1 MSESTVK
8 PIHLEEKRVSTLA
21 GNRLC
26 TKCGYNL
33 IGQSVV
39 REPHY
44 DMLMV
49 RCSECGSVASIQE
62 YPLLGRW
69 AVRWAMLIAALWFA
83 LSTLFLL
90 ATSGMLY
97 GFGNSITTI
106 AIYPYA
112 KSIAEL
118 QVEWYEAQ
126 DTQTQQQQMFQYQI
140 SQGAY
145 PYINIDQTW
154 WSTQDP
160 QALLT
165 SSGGWS
171 KVGQWPSASIWIPL
185 SLYVFLAGC
194 FWAVLLTHL
203 RRFWLILFCFLPI
216 GLSAVFGAMY
226 YSSDNYLLA
235 NWGWFTAQDI
245 ANDQLGMIFF
255 NIANA
260 LMLIPLLMGIIF
272 GRSIV
277 RLLIR
282 MLLPHR
288 LRNSLAILWISDGLE
303 PPCGKISS

>member
-1 MSESTVK
+1 MSESTVT
-8 PIHLEEKRVSTLA
+8 PINLEEKRVSTLA

-90 ATSGMLY
+90 ATSGLLY
-97 GFGNSITTI
+97 SFSNSITTI

-112 KSIAEL
+112 MSIAEL
-118 QVEWYEAQ
+118 QVEWYEAI
-126 DTQTQQQQMFQYQI
+126 DAQTQQQQMFQYQL

-154 WSTQDP
+154 WSTQDS
-160 QALLT
+160 QALLA

-171 KVGQWPSASIWIPL
+171 KVGQWPSASMLISL
-185 SLYVFLAGC
+185 SLYIFLVGC

-203 RRFWLILFCFLPI
+203 RRIWLILFCFLPI
-216 GLSAVFGAMY
+216 VLAAVFGAMQ
-226 YSSDNYLLA
+226 YSSDNLSLT
-235 NWGWFTAQDI
+235 NWGWLTAQDI

-255 NIANA
+255 NIANT
-260 LMLIPLLMGIIF
+260 LMLVPLIVGIIF

-282 MLLPHR
+282 LLLPHR
-288 LRNSLAILWISDGLE
+288 LCNSLAFLWIADGLE
-303 PPCGKISS
+303 PPSGKISS